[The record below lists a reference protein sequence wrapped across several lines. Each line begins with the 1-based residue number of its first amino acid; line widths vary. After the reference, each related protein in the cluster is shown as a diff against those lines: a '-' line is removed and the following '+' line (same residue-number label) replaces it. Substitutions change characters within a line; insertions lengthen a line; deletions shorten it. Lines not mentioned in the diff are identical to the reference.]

1 MGLEMNTNI
10 VENLGKP
17 GNLLFITCTFLCYG
31 TYVLLRYLYDDF
43 SLFPPNQCCRSSNTL
58 GKVGRNTEKPQMSD
72 LEEYAPNIHIK
83 STFCHSMQRHIVA
96 S

>member
-1 MGLEMNTNI
+1 MGLKMNTNI

-17 GNLLFITCTFLCYG
+17 GNLLFITCTFLCYL
-31 TYVLLRYLYDDF
+31 TYVLLYDGF
-43 SLFPPNQCCRSSNTL
+43 FPVPPNQCCRSSGTL
-58 GKVGRNTEKPQMSD
+58 GKVGRNTEKPQMND